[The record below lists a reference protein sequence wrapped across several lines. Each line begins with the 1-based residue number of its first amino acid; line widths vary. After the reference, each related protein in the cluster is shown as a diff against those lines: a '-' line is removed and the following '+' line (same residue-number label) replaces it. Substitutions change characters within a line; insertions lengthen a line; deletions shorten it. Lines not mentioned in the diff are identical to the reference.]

1 MTTAYLLGLFL
12 NLSSAV
18 CRTMFNRPH
27 WFFGPRHGFGAGG
40 ILLVLLIIL
49 LLFFG
54 VRFLMDEEKSQ

>member
-1 MTTAYLLGLFL
+1 
-12 NLSSAV
+12 
-18 CRTMFNRPH
+18 MFNRPH